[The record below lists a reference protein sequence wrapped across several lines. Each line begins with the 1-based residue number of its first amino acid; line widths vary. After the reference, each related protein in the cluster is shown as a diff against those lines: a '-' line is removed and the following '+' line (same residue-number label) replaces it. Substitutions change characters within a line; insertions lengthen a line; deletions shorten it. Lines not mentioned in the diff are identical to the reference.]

1 MDYINANN
9 NIEADLEF
17 LVDFRNEGLSS
28 ATWAIETM
36 KKLRENAN
44 VYEKKLAKYLFEN
57 NVNYYTQ
64 VPFKICTDGKRHVY
78 FADFFV
84 PELLAVIEVD
94 GESHDSEER
103 KLRDDERDS
112 LFHSVGV
119 RTIRIRNEKVKAG
132 CFESIPIP
140 PMARTEERDLIT
152 KMKRLLLSEV
162 VEEEKKK
169 IDRDEERWLREEVR
183 RREEERRK
191 REQELV
197 RREQEVIA
205 MKKESAP
212 SVVSEMLGTDYY
224 MLISGASFCKGK
236 GSHYE
241 VGVFKVVDGE
251 RIFDYVN
258 FAVEWPGGYGDIP
271 APIIAGRSVLSA
283 IKDGLNH
290 IQDGCS
296 VTICFDE
303 DGSAKGSL
311 FKMLDGKSA
320 MKAWSRYHDELLEI
334 FKNSGKKIVISNGH
348 ETICDELGV
357 IGNYSYSALFWNSE
371 DYEEAR
377 ANFLRP
383 FRYLSANSILRNI
396 DDYYDYVR
404 RINAGEYKG
413 KQRALYIPKDL
424 TT

>member
-36 KKLRENAN
+36 KKLRANAN
-44 VYEKKLAKYLFEN
+44 VYEKKLAKYLFDN

-103 KLRDDERDS
+103 KLRDEERDS

-119 RTIRIRNEKVKAG
+119 RTFRIRNEKVKAG

-169 IDRDEERWLREEVR
+169 IDRDEERWLREEAR
-183 RREEERRK
+183 RREKEERM
-191 REQELV
+191 
-197 RREQEVIA
+197 RREATIA
-205 MKKESAP
+205 MKKESAV
-212 SVVSEMLGTDYY
+212 SVVSKILGTDYY
-224 MLISGASFCKGK
+224 MLISGASFCGGK

-251 RIFDYVN
+251 RVFDYVN

-271 APIIAGRSVLSA
+271 APMISGRSILSA

-296 VTICFDE
+296 VTICFD
-303 DGSAKGSL
+303 DNGSAKGKL
-311 FKMLDGKSA
+311 FDLLSGKNVL
-320 MKAWSRYHDELLEI
+320 KAWNHYRDELLEI
-334 FKNSGKKIVISNGH
+334 FKNNGKKIVISNGH

-357 IGNYSYSALFWNSE
+357 IGNYSYSALFWNSTDFE
-371 DYEEAR
+371 VAKAD
-377 ANFLRP
+377 FLRP

-413 KQRALYIPKDL
+413 QQRALYIPKDL